1 MLWFE
6 QSSYNIPEGSQIQ
19 VNILRTGIGD
29 NNEHLIL
36 LESSN
41 TYNTP
46 GGLYLIYSTDSQ
58 GCKVPEGE
66 VL

>member
-6 QSSYNIPEGSQIQ
+6 QSSYNIREGSQIQ
-19 VNILRTGIGD
+19 INILQTGIGD

-41 TYNTP
+41 TFNTP
-46 GGLYLIYSTDSQ
+46 GGLYLIYSLVGGLYT
-58 GCKVPEGE
+58 PAMM
-66 VL
+66 